1 MRRWRI
7 IKRQCFNDDS
17 YRDFEIWQIFA
28 IEIYFSKIIRAIIP
42 TKNFPI
48 FSYKKMSLLT
58 RGYFLLRIE
67 SLTNVTR
74 LEERSICCFM

>member
-17 YRDFEIWQIFA
+17 CRNFEIRQTSP
-28 IEIYFSKIIRAIIP
+28 IEIYFSKIIRAIIS

-67 SLTNVTR
+67 SLMNVMH
-74 LEERSICCFM
+74 LEK